1 MAAAG
6 GDGRLRAVLAHLTAA
21 GPSDTPPSHLP
32 TPPKPADFADPDKG
46 TLDTP
51 LGHNRWF
58 YFGEAQGPY
67 AGFAD
72 GRPEMDVGRLVAAV
86 RQEGFVL
93 IRNAMPVAWV
103 DECARAFSPRLQS
116 HIARIGADDP
126 ETRNRGP
133 FRHYVDIPAC
143 QPFVGITAVDV
154 AMAVVR
160 ELLGGEVAMAG
171 LASDTPLA
179 RAGGQGSVYQGIHWC
194 APSLRTPAAAHSPR
208 RSDPGR
214 LLCRDGTG
222 LNDLDVP
229 PECYLNWPLCDID
242 DRNGPFEMA
251 AGTHRLVGQCRA
263 DQGPFFP
270 ELEHAHRRIVDG
282 SMPLR
287 RLLMRKGDLMIRDPR
302 CLHRASPNLT
312 TADRPMMVIFFLA
325 SAERAASFSHRC
337 PGMTRDTW
345 RSLSGA
351 QQRLLRA
358 IPVVGEEG
366 AHAALGSNGYELF

>member
-1 MAAAG
+1 M
-6 GDGRLRAVLAHLTAA
+6 LAHLTAA

-32 TPPKPADFADPDKG
+32 TPPKPADFSDPDKG

-51 LGHNRWF
+51 LGNNRWF

-103 DECARAFSPRLQS
+103 DECARAFAPRLQS

-143 QPFVGITAVDV
+143 QPFLGITAVDV

-160 ELLGGEVAMAG
+160 ELLGGEVAMGG

-194 APSLRTPAAAHSPR
+194 APIASHAGGCSLAA
-208 RSDPGR
+208 
-214 LLCRDGTG
+214 T
-222 LNDLDVP
+222 
-229 PECYLNWPLCDID
+229 
-242 DRNGPFEMA
+242 
-251 AGTHRLVGQCRA
+251 Q
-263 DQGPFFP
+263 
-270 ELEHAHRRIVDG
+270 
-282 SMPLR
+282 
-287 RLLMRKGDLMIRDPR
+287 
-302 CLHRASPNLT
+302 
-312 TADRPMMVIFFLA
+312 
-325 SAERAASFSHRC
+325 
-337 PGMTRDTW
+337 
-345 RSLSGA
+345 
-351 QQRLLRA
+351 
-358 IPVVGEEG
+358 
-366 AHAALGSNGYELF
+366 